1 MKKLLI
7 LALPIV
13 AVGVALAFFLS
24 NTAPVEHAHAAHDH
38 HQNQEIPANALTPEV
53 SLQVVKDAMSGF
65 NLTLVLSNYQMM
77 LPADDLTQ
85 ISVADNTRLSGH
97 AHLYVNGQ
105 KIQRVYGRFVHIPKT
120 LLKAGENKIR
130 VTLNNHNHA
139 NWSLNGSVVQS
150 ELSVEHSESVMAKPA
165 AHGGHH

>member
-13 AVGVALAFFLS
+13 AVSFVLAFYLF
-24 NTAPVEHAHAAHDH
+24 NTAPVEHAHTAHEH
-38 HQNQEIPANALTPEV
+38 HKTQVVPSNALVPEV

-65 NLTLVLSNYQMM
+65 NLTLELSNYQMM
-77 LPADDLTQ
+77 LPADDLAQT
-85 ISVADNTRLSGH
+85 SVADNSRLSGH

-150 ELSVEHSESVMAKPA
+150 ELSVEHSESVMAKSA
-165 AHGGHH
+165 AHGAHH